1 MSKAQWKALALGL
14 VAILTTIILAFAATA
29 PITLAQVTNVSQYTD
44 VKPSDYYFEALRGIV
59 ERYGCAIEYEDGTF
73 RANRPVTRGE
83 LAENLNACLQ
93 QLERKIPNASAD
105 SPQENQASI
114 ASLEQ
119 KVQSL
124 QQAVESIRR
133 SRQGTP
139 SNEPI

>member
-29 PITLAQVTNVSQYTD
+29 PITLAQVTNVSQFKD
-44 VKPSDYYFEALRGIV
+44 VKSGDYYYEALRSLV
-59 ERYGCAIEYEDGTF
+59 ERGCVVGYDDGTF
-73 RANRPVTRGE
+73 QGNRPATRGE
-83 LAENLNACLQ
+83 FAENLNSCLQ
-93 QLERKIPNASAD
+93 QVERLIATASAD

-133 SRQGTP
+133 CREGAP